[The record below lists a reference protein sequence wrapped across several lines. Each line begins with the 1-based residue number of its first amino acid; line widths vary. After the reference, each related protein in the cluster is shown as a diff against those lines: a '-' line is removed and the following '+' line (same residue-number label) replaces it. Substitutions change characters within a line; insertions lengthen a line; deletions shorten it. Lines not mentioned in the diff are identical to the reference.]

1 MLRESSSSLILFT
14 NPQREASEKHPS
26 VIHTLHNRARLLL
39 FKCLQVF
46 IMPTPHLTTISLP
59 EFSSMPVS
67 TERAGGMEL
76 SRLPTYQNPGKHFM
90 RLPKFETPRH
100 FYYKVFPRCPWRGR
114 GEVHMC
120 LGSHIRAHPEWR
132 ARICSGSAA
141 ELPWQPPTRTDS
153 QGGGEEKSS

>member
-39 FKCLQVF
+39 FTCLQVF

-100 FYYKVFPRCPWRGR
+100 FYYKVFLRCPWRGR
-114 GEVHMC
+114 GEMHV
-120 LGSHIRAHPEWR
+120 SRVAHQ
-132 ARICSGSAA
+132 SA
-141 ELPWQPPTRTDS
+141 P
-153 QGGGEEKSS
+153 